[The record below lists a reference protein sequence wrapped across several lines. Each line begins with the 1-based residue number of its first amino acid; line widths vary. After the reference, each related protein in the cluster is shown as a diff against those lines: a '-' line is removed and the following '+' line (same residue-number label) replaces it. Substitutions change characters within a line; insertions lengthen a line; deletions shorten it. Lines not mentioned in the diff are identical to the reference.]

1 MSRNFILEQEENLN
15 EIQRGLRNLKPSYD
29 STSASLTKINEP
41 KINNLSGARID
52 KILAGGAGNR
62 SRKLKHFE
70 SNPHM

>member
-1 MSRNFILEQEENLN
+1 M
-15 EIQRGLRNLKPSYD
+15 KPNYD
-29 STSASLTKINEP
+29 STLASLSKISES
-41 KINNLSGARID
+41 KINNLSGARIE

>member
-1 MSRNFILEQEENLN
+1 M
-15 EIQRGLRNLKPSYD
+15 KPSYD
-29 STSASLTKINEP
+29 STSASLSKISES
-41 KINNLSGARID
+41 KINNLSGARIE